1 MEHEEL
7 IIDVGHKY
15 KGRFIEE
22 AQCPECHSVHDFE
35 CVNSGI
41 EDNFYFYRCEC
52 GCGAMWTQFY
62 RLVFDSIRIDQ
73 PVNKEND
80 NA

>member
-7 IIDVGHKY
+7 IIDVGQKY

-22 AQCPECHSVHDFE
+22 AQCPECHSEDDFE
-35 CVNSGI
+35 CVDSGF

-52 GCGAMWTQFY
+52 GCGAIWTQFY

-73 PVNKEND
+73 PVNKETD
-80 NA
+80 Q

>member
-22 AQCPECHSVHDFE
+22 AECPECHSVHDFE
-35 CVNSGI
+35 CVDSGI

-52 GCGAMWTQFY
+52 RCSAIWTEFH
-62 RLVFDSIRIDQ
+62 RLTFDSIIIHQ
-73 PVNKEND
+73 PVNKETD
-80 NA
+80 Q

>member
-62 RLVFDSIRIDQ
+62 RLVFDSIRIDK
-73 PVNKEND
+73 PIDKEND